1 MNSENT
7 SIKTSGKIFSTWKP
21 YLVAAVFV
29 VSIACLLGYSREK
42 GPATTTAAQMTFA
55 TPAEAGQ
62 ALQAAAKSDDE
73 KALTSILGPKSGPI
87 LSSGDPAE
95 DKAALQYFVSKYDQ
109 MNRWVAMTDGGQVL
123 NIGADNYPFPI
134 PLAQDAAA
142 RWYFNTPAGEDEIL
156 ARRIGRNEL
165 LAMDACSAIANAE
178 ELYFASASR
187 YTPKIIS
194 TSGTQDGLY
203 WEAPAPSPLGKLND
217 FAPDAISSAGSTG
230 SLTLDGYSFRVLTA
244 QGNEADGGER
254 SYLANQQL
262 TKGFAV
268 IAAPVKYRDSGIMTF
283 IMGGDGVVYQ
293 RDLGP
298 NTVDVAASITTYNPT
313 EEWIPVE

>member
-7 SIKTSGKIFSTWKP
+7 SIKTSARILSTWKP
-21 YLVAAVFV
+21 YLAAAVFV
-29 VSIACLLGYSREK
+29 VGIASFLGYSREK
-42 GPATTTAAQMTFA
+42 LPATKTSAQMTFA

-62 ALQAAAKSDDE
+62 ALQAAAKNDDE
-73 KALTSILGPKSGPI
+73 KALMSILGPRSGPI

-95 DKAALQYFVSKYDQ
+95 DKAALQSFVSKYDQ

-134 PLAQDAAA
+134 PLAQDASA
-142 RWYFNTPAGEDEIL
+142 RWYFNTAAGEDEIL

-165 LAMDACSAIANAE
+165 LAMDTCSAIANAE
-178 ELYFASASR
+178 ELYFASAAR

-203 WEAPAPSPLGKLND
+203 WEAPATSPLDKLRD
-217 FAPDAISSAGSTG
+217 FAPDAVSSARSTG
-230 SLTLDGYSFRVLTA
+230 SLTLDGYSVRVLTA
-244 QGNEADGGER
+244 QGNGADGGEKT
-254 SYLANQQL
+254 N
-262 TKGFAV
+262 GFAV

-283 IMGGDGVVYQ
+283 IIGRDGIVYQ

-313 EEWIPVE
+313 EEWIPV